1 MNKLVTVIVPVY
13 NVQNYIVR
21 SIKSIVTQ
29 SYSNLEIILVDDGS
43 TDKSGEIC
51 DTFAQKDERI
61 TVVHKKNGG
70 QGSARNV
77 ALDRMTGEYVLFLDS
92 DDFLEKE
99 CVKELVQL
107 MEKHNLD
114 VSVCNYYFIDRYDKK
129 RGTFSRISG
138 YQEYNGFEVLQ
149 HMWNDEIINIAPWAK
164 LYRASLWES
173 FRFAECYC
181 EDSATMY
188 KFYKNGMKIGYTE
201 KPLVN
206 YVLRES
212 SDVRSFSEKKLYMLS
227 IYDDVVAYAENNL
240 PEYLQNAA
248 KSKQAAVCFHVF
260 FQMPLNAFPKEKQ
273 RIRFTIKKRRKNVM
287 LDKDARLKTRVACF
301 LSYFGLPFTKLVF
314 DVSNAVC
321 DFAEDVKRKGK

>member
-1 MNKLVTVIVPVY
+1 MSKLVTVIVPVY
-13 NVQNYIVR
+13 NVQEYVIR
-21 SIKSIVTQ
+21 SIKSIITQ

-51 DTFAQKDERI
+51 DAFAQKDGRI
-61 TVVHKKNGG
+61 NVIHKKNGG

-92 DDFLEKE
+92 DDFLESE
-99 CVKELVQL
+99 CIKELVQL

-114 VSVCNYYFIDRYDKK
+114 ISVCNYNFIDKYNKK
-129 RGTFSRISG
+129 KGTFSKILG
-138 YQEYNGFEVLQ
+138 YKEYNGFEVLQ

-164 LYRASLWES
+164 LYRASLWEG
-173 FRFAECYC
+173 FRFVECYC

-188 KFYKNGMKIGYTE
+188 KLYKKEMKIGYTG

-212 SDVRSFSEKKLYMLS
+212 SDVRSFSEKKLYMLD
-227 IYDDVVAYAENNL
+227 IYDDVVEYAKKNL
-240 PEYLQNAA
+240 PEYLQRAA
-248 KSKQAAVCFHVF
+248 NSKQVAVCFHVL
-260 FQMPLNAFPKEKQ
+260 FQMPLNIFSEEKK
-273 RIRFTIKKRRKNVM
+273 RIHCTIKKRRKNVM
-287 LDKDARLKTRVACF
+287 LDVDARMKTRIACV

-314 DVSNAVC
+314 NGSNVIY
-321 DFAEDVKRKGK
+321 DFINSVKKER

>member
-1 MNKLVTVIVPVY
+1 MN
-13 NVQNYIVR
+13 
-21 SIKSIVTQ
+21 
-29 SYSNLEIILVDDGS
+29 
-43 TDKSGEIC
+43 
-51 DTFAQKDERI
+51 
-61 TVVHKKNGG
+61 
-70 QGSARNV
+70 
-77 ALDRMTGEYVLFLDS
+77 
-92 DDFLEKE
+92 
-99 CVKELVQL
+99 
-107 MEKHNLD
+107 
-114 VSVCNYYFIDRYDKK
+114 RYDKK

-273 RIRFTIKKRRKNVM
+273 RIRFTIFYMSINNAPCQWAKEIQNCVNELQHEGKIHRN
-287 LDKDARLKTRVACF
+287 
-301 LSYFGLPFTKLVF
+301 PFTYSLDY
-314 DVSNAVC
+314 DVTNTSHSLIEVYRQLG
-321 DFAEDVKRKGK
+321 VK